1 MTPPKR
7 LLLAGGHAGGPA
19 KPDPRRPLDRLGV
32 LAMTALLGGC
42 AIQPWVKPY
51 ERERLADPIMA
62 SRATRCPSGTATTCA
77 TCAKAR
83 AAPPACKEAAVV
95 ATDLL
100 RRLLTLLGGVLGGL
114 FAAGGARALDLP
126 ADRAEAMFH
135 SYNGGGVT
143 ANGPALLVRK
153 SIADRCR
160 CRPRTTSTRSATR
173 RSTSS
178 RPRARTRNAAT
189 NTPSAPTTSTAIR
202 RSRFG
207 LSSSKEPDYTANR
220 YSLDISQETFGGMT
234 TVSLGFTRGSDQV
247 GKHDAPEFAD
257 TATHWQY
264 RVGVT
269 QILTPRWIASA
280 NFEAISDD
288 GYLGSPYRIARVFGA
303 AVPERNP
310 RTRSSRAMNFRVNG
324 DLGSRDAVHLQYR
337 YFWDTWA
344 IKAHTVELGYS
355 RYFGDKWL
363 ADCVAALLPPGPALF
378 YSDNAQSET
387 TYVSRN
393 RQLSTFD
400 SVGLGAKVAYTWR
413 KVPGRYEV
421 KLNGGYEYVRYKYSD
436 FTDIR
441 TGTPYGFNA
450 GVLQLLCR
458 PPSDG
463 RGP

>member
-1 MTPPKR
+1 V
-7 LLLAGGHAGGPA
+7 A
-19 KPDPRRPLDRLGV
+19 
-32 LAMTALLGGC
+32 
-42 AIQPWVKPY
+42 
-51 ERERLADPIMA
+51 
-62 SRATRCPSGTATTCA
+62 
-77 TCAKAR
+77 
-83 AAPPACKEAAVV
+83 

-100 RRLLTLLGGVLGGL
+100 RRLSALLGSLLAV
-114 FAAGGARALDLP
+114 GGARALDLP
-126 ADRAEAMFH
+126 ADNAEAMFH

-153 SIADRCR
+153 SIADRVSLSASYYVDSVSNASIDVV
-160 CRPRTTSTRSATR
+160 TTASPYKER
-173 RSTSS
+173 RNEYTFGADYVYRDSQIT
-178 RPRARTRNAAT
+178 
-189 NTPSAPTTSTAIR
+189 
-202 RSRFG
+202 FG

-257 TATHWQY
+257 IATHWQY

-324 DLGSRDAVHLQYR
+324 DLGSHDAIHLQYR
-337 YFWDTWA
+337 YFWDNWA

-363 ADCVAALLPPGPALF
+363 ADASLRYYRQSHALF

-393 RQLSTFD
+393 RQLGTFN
-400 SVGLGAKVAYTWR
+400 SIGLGGKVSYTAAR
-413 KVPGRYEV
+413 VQGKYEV
-421 KLNGGYEYVRYKYSD
+421 KLNGSYEWVRFKYSD

-441 TGTPYGFNA
+441 TGSAYSFAANL
-450 GVLQLLCR
+450 LQL
-458 PPSDG
+458 SVSATF
-463 RGP
+463 

>member
-1 MTPPKR
+1 MC
-7 LLLAGGHAGGPA
+7 A
-19 KPDPRRPLDRLGV
+19 KPRV
-32 LAMTALLGGC
+32 
-42 AIQPWVKPY
+42 
-51 ERERLADPIMA
+51 
-62 SRATRCPSGTATTCA
+62 
-77 TCAKAR
+77 
-83 AAPPACKEAAVV
+83 AAPVYKGVAVV
-95 ATDLL
+95 ATDVL
-100 RRLLTLLGGVLGGL
+100 RRLSALLGSLLGSFL
-114 FAAGGARALDLP
+114 AAGCARALDLP
-126 ADRAEAMFH
+126 ADSAEAMFH
-135 SYNGGGVT
+135 SYTGGGVT

-153 SIADRCR
+153 SIADRVSLSASYYVDAVSNASIDVV
-160 CRPRTTSTRSATR
+160 TTASPYKER
-173 RSTSS
+173 RNEYSFGADYVYRDS
-178 RPRARTRNAAT
+178 RIT
-189 NTPSAPTTSTAIR
+189 
-202 RSRFG
+202 FG
-207 LSSSKEPDYTANR
+207 ANSSKEPDYTANR

-234 TVSLGFTRGSDQV
+234 TVSLGFTRGADQV

-257 TATHWQY
+257 IAKHWQY

-288 GYLGSPYRIARVFGA
+288 GYLGSPYRVARVFGA

-310 RTRSSRAMNFRVNG
+310 RTRSSRALNFRVNG
-324 DLGSRDAVHLQYR
+324 DLGSHDAIHLQYR
-337 YFWDTWA
+337 YFFDTWA

-363 ADCVAALLPPGPALF
+363 ADSSLRYYRQGHALF

-421 KLNGGYEYVRYKYSD
+421 KLNGGYEYVRFKYSD

-441 TGTPYGFNA
+441 TGSAYGFNA
-450 GVLQLLCR
+450 GVLQLYV
-458 PPSDG
+458 SATF
-463 RGP
+463 

>member
-1 MTPPKR
+1 
-7 LLLAGGHAGGPA
+7 
-19 KPDPRRPLDRLGV
+19 
-32 LAMTALLGGC
+32 
-42 AIQPWVKPY
+42 
-51 ERERLADPIMA
+51 MA
-62 SRATRCPSGTATTCA
+62 R
-77 TCAKAR
+77 
-83 AAPPACKEAAVV
+83 PACREVVV
-95 ATDLL
+95 AVTELL
-100 RRLLTLLGGVLGGL
+100 RRVSALLGGVLGGL

-126 ADRAEAMFH
+126 ADSAEAMFH

-153 SIADRCR
+153 SIADRVSLSASYYVDSVSNASIDVV
-160 CRPRTTSTRSATR
+160 TTASPYKER
-173 RSTSS
+173 RNEYT
-178 RPRARTRNAAT
+178 
-189 NTPSAPTTSTAIR
+189 
-202 RSRFG
+202 FG
-207 LSSSKEPDYTANR
+207 ADYVYRDSQITFGVSSSKEPDYTANR

-247 GKHDAPEFAD
+247 GKHDAPEFSD
-257 TATHWQY
+257 QATHWQY

-324 DLGSRDAVHLQYR
+324 DLGSHDAIHLQYR

-363 ADCVAALLPPGPALF
+363 ADTSLRYYRQGHALF
-378 YSDNAQSET
+378 YSDNALTET

-436 FTDIR
+436 FTDVR

-450 GVLQLLCR
+450 GVLQLFV
-458 PPSDG
+458 SATF
-463 RGP
+463 